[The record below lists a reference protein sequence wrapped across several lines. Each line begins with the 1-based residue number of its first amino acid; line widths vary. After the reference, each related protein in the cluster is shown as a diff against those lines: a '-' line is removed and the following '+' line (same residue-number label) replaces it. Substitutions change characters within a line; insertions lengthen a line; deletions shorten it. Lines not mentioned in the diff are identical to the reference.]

1 MTVSGVAA
9 SLWWGP
15 PCKLRL
21 QSASGGQGLKQCKF
35 RSERMFP
42 DQPAQTEPFVQFP
55 NQDEA
60 AIGSPPVILEKVRGK
75 RVERELK
82 GLILP
87 LTDWVSTS

>member
-1 MTVSGVAA
+1 
-9 SLWWGP
+9 
-15 PCKLRL
+15 
-21 QSASGGQGLKQCKF
+21 
-35 RSERMFP
+35 MFP